1 MLAVFTD
8 ATVFSFL
15 PLLALTTTPLKWQQV
30 ISWCLLFTNVVKA
43 VGLVK

>member
-1 MLAVFTD
+1 MFAVFTNP
-8 ATVFSFL
+8 TMFSFL

-30 ISWCLLFTNVVKA
+30 ISWCLLFMNVVKA